1 MRRKP
6 RLARLLLLCSLSL
19 PLTGQAFA
27 VEAPGETAAMFR
39 SGLQAF
45 KAGDYQTALA
55 LFQSAAAHG
64 YSSHVLVYN
73 LGVTHFRLNQYE
85 QARRYFRQLADE
97 AEWRDLARYN
107 LGLVAQRQG
116 ERAKEVD
123 WFRLV
128 ANEAENDKL
137 RKLAKQ
143 QLNELEMQQAGASAA
158 GAEPHALVS
167 VVTGYDDN
175 VLAFPDELQQSASQ
189 GQDVFTELLAY
200 GQAYA
205 YGDSSNG
212 ILLHGFGFTRL
223 YQDHSIFDTSAYG
236 GGIGHQRLLGS
247 WQLEYGVA
255 LSRTSV
261 DGAELTTETQLNLR
275 AWKDDGA
282 NRYLFYY
289 RPGSHSAGDGY
300 EQLEGTT
307 QRVGAKWRH
316 ARGDWRWHVAYGLE
330 KNDRQDLR
338 ADDMFFSYSPTRHQ
352 LELKTDWQA
361 APRWSFMAGM
371 VFETAQYEGEN
382 RLIDVNGET
391 RTVQRETDIRH
402 VWVRSKFDYTDRWRL
417 HLQWRQTNADDIF
430 DLYAYQR
437 SVLQLGLEY
446 GF

>member
-6 RLARLLLLCSLSL
+6 RLARLLLLCSISL

-27 VEAPGETAAMFR
+27 VEAPDETGMFR

-45 KAGDYQTALA
+45 KAGDYETALG
-55 LFQSAAAHG
+55 LFQSAAELG
-64 YSSHVLVYN
+64 YSSDALTYN
-73 LGVTHFRLNQYE
+73 LGVTHFRLNQYA
-85 QARRYFRQLADE
+85 QAHHHFSRLVDN

-116 ERAKEVD
+116 ERARAAD
-123 WFRLV
+123 WFRQV

-137 RKLAKQ
+137 Q
-143 QLNELEMQQAGASAA
+143 QLARQQLHELAVESAGEPES
-158 GAEPHALVS
+158 GGEPHALFSAVA
-167 VVTGYDDN
+167 GYDDN

-205 YGDSSNG
+205 YGDSANG
-212 ILLHGFGFTRL
+212 VLLHGYGFTRR
-223 YQDHSIFDTSAYG
+223 YQDHGMFNTSAYG
-236 GGIGHQRLLGS
+236 GGVGHHLAFGN

-255 LSRTSV
+255 LSHTSV
-261 DGAELTTETQLNLR
+261 DGIELTTETQLNLR
-275 AWKDDGA
+275 GWRDDGA

-300 EQLEGTT
+300 PQLEGTT

-316 ARGDWRWHVAYGLE
+316 TRGDWRWHAGYGLE
-330 KNDRQDLR
+330 YNDRQDLSV
-338 ADDMFFSYSPTRHQ
+338 DGMFFSYSPTRHQ
-352 LELKTDWQA
+352 LELKTDWQVTS
-361 APRWSFMAGM
+361 RWSLAAGM
-371 VFETAQYEGEN
+371 AFEAAQYDGEN

-391 RTVQRETDIRH
+391 RTAQRETDIRQL
-402 VWVRSKFDYTDRWRL
+402 WLRSEFDFTDRWQL
-417 HLQWRQTNADDIF
+417 NLQWRQTDADDTF

-437 SVLQLGLEY
+437 NVLHIGLEY